1 LIFNLS
7 AGIGL
12 FGCIVYIIFFDG
24 NEQPWNQDGI
34 EEIPDTDYLVNN
46 DQ

>member
-12 FGCIVYIIFFDG
+12 FGCIVYCIFFNG
-24 NEQPWNQDGI
+24 NEQPWNRTGI
-34 EEIPDTDYLVNN
+34 EEIPEIE
-46 DQ
+46 QE